1 MMDETLDEPRFERIS
16 VINDEELKALINS
29 NPCQTC

>member
-1 MMDETLDEPRFERIS
+1 MS

-29 NPCQTC
+29 YPCQTC